1 MDWRGYYR
9 DHCMKASE
17 ALKLLRSGT
26 RIFLGSACGEP
37 QHLVRAL
44 GEAAGK
50 LSDVEV
56 IQVLSL
62 SQDSYAQTQYTDAFR
77 PKKFFVAAG
86 GRQAVAEGRA
96 EFTPLYLSEVPSL
109 INEGRLALDA
119 ALIQVSPPDEHGYVS
134 LGVSVDVVVDAV
146 EQARVVIAQVNPSM
160 PRTLGKGFIHLEK
173 LDAIVEHDE
182 PLLTF
187 SVPPPN
193 EIAQEVARQV
203 AKLIPDGATIHL
215 GLGQLPQATLE
226 FLKDRKNLGVH
237 SDLLTD
243 GYVDLVEAGVITGAG
258 KTLHPGRIVASFCLG
273 TERIFEFAH
282 NNPRVLLMPVR
293 FTNDPMVIGQNHR
306 MITVH
311 EAVEVDLTGQVCADV
326 VGARIY
332 AGLGGMV
339 DFMRGAARSP
349 GGLSVVALTSIGPD
363 GQSRILPMFDAGAG
377 VLITRAGVRTVVT
390 EYGAAYL
397 HGLSVS
403 ERAVALI
410 DIAHPNHRDWLLAQA
425 KEMGVLRQDSML
437 APLFTGVY
445 PEKYEKTIT
454 LKDGTEI
461 FMRPVKPIDER
472 LLQEFFYS
480 MSDREVYYRF
490 LHSIKAFPRKDMQR
504 MVNIDYHREM
514 SVLALAG
521 EFGKQEVAGVG
532 RYILDGSEL
541 PEVDFA
547 VQEKFQGKGLGR
559 VIMEYITGIAR
570 DRGFKGIQAVV
581 MSDNQASLHIL
592 THLGYAVTGT
602 MGQGII
608 EAKVH
613 FDRPVE
619 EASVDL
625 KYEGFDKRGNTEGG
639 KEEPLTRI

>member
-1 MDWRGYYR
+1 MSWREYYR
-9 DHCMKASE
+9 AHSMTAAE

-26 RIFLGSACGEP
+26 CIFLGSACGEP

-44 GEAAGK
+44 GEAAGE

-62 SQDSYAQTQYTDAFR
+62 SHDSYARTKYVDAFR
-77 PKKFFVAAG
+77 PKKFFMVAG
-86 GRQAVAEGRA
+86 SRQAVAEGRA
-96 EFTPLYLSEVPSL
+96 EFTPLYLSDVPRLFS
-109 INEGRLALDA
+109 EGRLTLDA

-134 LGVSVDVVVDAV
+134 LGVSVDVVKDAV
-146 EQARVVIAQVNPSM
+146 EQARVVIAQVNPQM
-160 PRTLGKGFIHLEK
+160 PRTLGEGFVHLEQ
-173 LDAIVEHDE
+173 LDAIVEQDE
-182 PLLTF
+182 PLLSF
-187 SVPPPN
+187 SVPEPN
-193 EIAQEVARQV
+193 EIEQEVARQV

-215 GLGQLPQATLE
+215 GLGQLPQATLQ
-226 FLKDRKNLGVH
+226 FLKNHKNLGVH

-243 GYVDLVEAGVITGAG
+243 GYVDLVEAGAVTGAG
-258 KTLHPGRIVASFCLG
+258 KTLHPGRMVASFCLG
-273 TERIFEFAH
+273 TERLFDFVH
-282 NNPRVLLMPVR
+282 NNPCVSLMPVR
-293 FTNDPMVIGQNHR
+293 YTNDPETIAQNHR

-363 GQSRILPMFDAGAG
+363 GESRIRPSFYAGAG
-377 VLITRAGVRTVVT
+377 VLVTRAGVRTVVT

-397 HGLSVS
+397 HGLSIS

-410 DIAHPNHRDWLLAQA
+410 DIAHPNHRDWLLAEVR
-425 KEMGVLRQDSML
+425 EMGVIRSDTML

-445 PEKYEKTIT
+445 PEEYEKTIT
-454 LKDGTEI
+454 LKNGTEI
-461 FMRPVKPIDER
+461 LLRPVKPIDER
-472 LLQEFFYS
+472 MVQEFFYS
-480 MSDREVYYRF
+480 MSSREVYYRF

-521 EFGKQEVAGVG
+521 EFSRREVAGVG
-532 RYILDGSEL
+532 RYVLDDSEY

-547 VQEKFQGKGLGR
+547 VKDKFQGLGLGR
-559 VIMEYITGIAR
+559 IIMEYIVGIAR
-570 DRGFKGIQAVV
+570 HRGFKGIHAVV
-581 MSDNQASLHIL
+581 MSENQASLHIL
-592 THLGYAVTGT
+592 THLGYAVTGV
-602 MGQGII
+602 MSQGVI
-608 EAKVH
+608 EAKIH
-613 FDRPVE
+613 FDQPVE
-619 EASVDL
+619 EASIDI
-625 KYEGFDKRGNTEGG
+625 KYEGYDRLKDPAE
-639 KEEPLTRI
+639 KEDEPLTRI

>member
-1 MDWRGYYR
+1 MSWREYYR
-9 DHCMKASE
+9 AHSMTASD

-44 GEAAGK
+44 GEAAGE

-56 IQVLSL
+56 IQILSL
-62 SQDSYAQTQYTDAFR
+62 SQDSYAQTKYVNAFR

-86 GRQAVAEGRA
+86 ARQAVAEGRA
-96 EFTPLYLSEVPSL
+96 EFTPLYLSDVPSL
-109 INEGRLALDA
+109 ISEGRLGLDA

-134 LGVSVDVVVDAV
+134 LGVSVDVVVEAV

-160 PRTLGKGFIHLEK
+160 PRTLGEGFIHLK
-173 LDAIVEHDE
+173 QLDAIVEQDE
-182 PLLTF
+182 SLLSF

-203 AKLIPDGATIHL
+203 AKLIPDGATIHM
-215 GLGQLPQATLE
+215 GLGQLPQAALKY
-226 FLKDRKNLGVH
+226 LKDNRNLGVH

-243 GYVDLVEAGVITGAG
+243 GYVDLVESGAITGAA
-258 KTLHPGRIVASFCLG
+258 KTLHQGRIVASFCLG
-273 TERIFEFAH
+273 TERLFNFVH
-282 NNPRVLLMPVR
+282 NNPRVSLMPVR
-293 FTNDPMVIGQNHR
+293 YTNDPEVIGQNHR

-311 EAVEVDLTGQVCADV
+311 EAVEVDITGQVCADV

-349 GGLSVVALTSIGPD
+349 GGLSVIALTSIGPD
-363 GQSRILPMFDAGAG
+363 GESRIRPSFNAGAG
-377 VLITRAGVRTVVT
+377 VLVTRAGIRTVVT
-390 EYGAAYL
+390 EYGAAFL

-425 KEMGVLRQDSML
+425 QEMGVIRPDTML

-445 PEKYEKTIT
+445 PEEYEKAIK
-454 LKDGTEI
+454 LKDDTEI
-461 FMRPVKPIDER
+461 LLRPVKPVDER
-472 LLQEFFYS
+472 MVQEFFYS
-480 MSDREVYYRF
+480 MSSREVYYRF

-532 RYILDGSEL
+532 RYILGGSGY

-547 VQEKFQGKGLGR
+547 VKENFQGMGLGR
-559 VIMEYITGIAR
+559 IIMEYIAGIAK
-570 DRGFKGIQAVV
+570 DRGFKGIHAVV

-592 THLGYAVTGT
+592 THLGYAVTGV
-602 MGQGII
+602 MGQGVI
-608 EAKVH
+608 EAEIH
-613 FDRPVE
+613 FDQPVE

-625 KYEGFDKRGNTEGG
+625 KYEAYDTG
-639 KEEPLTRI
+639 KSFEQKEDEPLTRI